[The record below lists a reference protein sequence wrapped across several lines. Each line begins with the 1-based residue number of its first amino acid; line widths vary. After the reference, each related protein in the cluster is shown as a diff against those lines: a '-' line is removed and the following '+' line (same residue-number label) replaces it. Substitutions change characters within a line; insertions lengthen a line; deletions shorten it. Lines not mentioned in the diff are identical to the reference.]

1 MKGIVELLAPLTW
14 PLDKTADQRTVNHD
28 RHIPVLQFAQ
38 ASYKAAM
45 LQHPSGAILKN
56 VVRAALPA
64 MAMPAAERSP
74 RDDGIVRLVLYTLRN
89 VSAITHPRPSE
100 ADAGAEIDRSAT
112 IAAFAAQHVLDLL
125 LTVAAGAADEFG
137 AQGAVVLEAV
147 YHLVKGVQP
156 EALFLGTDAVDS
168 PAAAA
173 SARGG
178 EGQWRGDKDL
188 SALLKREDE
197 LARPSGSAA
206 APTRHNRFGTTLWV
220 ERSDG
225 TRSFVSGQGA
235 LLQRGWAPE
244 RLEKSKKPKKGGK
257 GGGGADRKG
266 VSHRTELDLVV
277 RVDAAARGYLRR
289 FAEDFIDSGFNPLFL
304 AIRKALSRDADRLLD
319 SHARQYFYL
328 VSWFLNAERLRRRR
342 RAAAKKARG
351 ATVTAAAAAGGATG
365 GGSVAAPTAA
375 TAGEG
380 RGQDEEEDEGHDDSF
395 GVVAAVLNHEFLV
408 ALQRKMASWY
418 DLQQWTDLQASM
430 RCFTQILY
438 TVQDMMLSPVEDDQ
452 EIAENIQNRLFY
464 EETTMDL
471 VYNICRSYTRQ
482 PFRCYPRRQ
491 WLWL

>member
-1 MKGIVELLAPLTW
+1 M
-14 PLDKTADQRTVNHD
+14 ADQRTVNHH
-28 RHIPVLQFAQ
+28 RHTPVLQFAQ

-45 LQHPSGAILKN
+45 LQHSSGAILKN

-64 MAMPAAERSP
+64 MALPAAERTP

-89 VSAITHPRPSE
+89 VAAIAHPRPSE
-100 ADAGAEIDRSAT
+100 TDSGAEIDRSAT

-125 LTVAAGAADEFG
+125 LTVAAGAADEFR
-137 AQGAVVLEAV
+137 AQDAVVLEAV

-156 EALFLGTDAVDS
+156 EALFPSADAVGGL
-168 PAAAA
+168 AAAA
-173 SARGG
+173 VPGG
-178 EGQWRGDKDL
+178 GGQCRGDKDL

-197 LARPSGSAA
+197 LARSSGSAAA
-206 APTRHNRFGTTLWV
+206 APTRHNRFGTTLWI

-244 RLEKSKKPKKGGK
+244 RLEKSKKSKTGGR
-257 GGGGADRKG
+257 GGGADRKG

-277 RVDAAARGYLRR
+277 RLDGAARDRLRR

-304 AIRKALSRDADRLLD
+304 AIRKALGRDADRLLD

-342 RAAAKKARG
+342 RVAAKKMRG
-351 ATVTAAAAAGGATG
+351 VAATVGVAGAA
-365 GGSVAAPTAA
+365 S
-375 TAGEG
+375 
-380 RGQDEEEDEGHDDSF
+380 RGKGQGEDERHDDTF

-408 ALQRKMASWY
+408 ELQRKMLGWY
-418 DLQQWTDLQASM
+418 DLQQWTDLQAGM

-438 TVQDMMLSPVEDDQ
+438 TVQDMMLSPAEDDQ

-482 PFRCYPRRQ
+482 PFRCYPR
-491 WLWL
+491 W